1 MKRMLDRIV
10 RGPAVLVLL
19 LGFVLLPAMPV
30 MAQDEQPVT
39 WQSYDVTIEV
49 REDGSLR
56 ITETILIEFHDAFG
70 NGERTIPMDR
80 IESIEGVTVSVGPA
94 LDALQPSSEVPLY
107 LGEPGTFSVTDQS
120 DEVVIRYGFPRTSSD
135 GSDAI
140 RAVEIAYTATGVI
153 RDYPNT
159 NPPEQQVRW
168 TAVSGEITE
177 TGSVES
183 ASATVIFPGPI
194 PRDRLAIDPAPASVE
209 PDRVTWRREQFGNG
223 DALQV
228 AVAFPPVTD
237 ATAPAWQ
244 ADADRYEG
252 RQEHLP
258 AIAALIGMVALV
270 TSVVTIL
277 LMVTRGLKD
286 PEVGLVAD
294 IIPNRPD
301 DLPAALVGTLID
313 ESVDTKDVLAGLL
326 DLDRRG
332 FIRIYEDSS
341 RKKSERYRIDL
352 LRPIAEAPAWDQPI
366 LEGLFTKNGKVGT
379 EIELGSSLKDLRMK
393 SMSGITKA
401 WERELFERGYFVEE
415 PGSTRMRWVGR
426 LLLIALAFA
435 LAIGLVSWWAMK
447 FSGWM
452 AFPITVAG
460 VGLIIGLILT
470 TKAAVKSTEGAIV
483 AAKWRAY
490 GRYVQQLKKGPSPER
505 FFQML
510 EQDLP
515 WAVALG
521 FDSSWTKLADEMT
534 AQTASE
540 RRAGRSASTVFV
552 GGFGSDRHQT
562 STSSGGGGGGGGG
575 GGLQGASAQ
584 TLAAIG
590 GGSAGMFAMLNDA
603 AASFNAGASS
613 GGSSGGGFSGSSSV
627 GSSGGGG
634 HSFS

>member
-1 MKRMLDRIV
+1 MKWMLDRIL
-10 RGPAVLVLL
+10 RGPAVL
-19 LGFVLLPAMPV
+19 FVLIGLLVVPGLRAS
-30 MAQDEQPVT
+30 AQDEQPVT
-39 WQSYDVTIEV
+39 WRQYDVTIEV

-56 ITETILIEFHDAFG
+56 VTETILIEFHNAFG
-70 NGERTIPMDR
+70 NGERSIPMDR
-80 IESIEGVTVSVGPA
+80 IESLDDVTVAVGPS
-94 LDALQPSSEVPLY
+94 LDALQPSREVPIY
-107 LGEPGTFSVTDQS
+107 MGESGTFDVRKESEQ
-120 DEVVIRYGFPRTSSD
+120 VVINYGFDRTSRD
-135 GSDAI
+135 GSDAM
-140 RAVEIAYTATGVI
+140 RAVEIAYTANGAI
-153 RDYPNT
+153 RDYPDA

-168 TAVSGEITE
+168 TAVSSGISE
-177 TGSVES
+177 TGTVES
-183 ASATVIFPGPI
+183 ASATIIFPEPI
-194 PRDRLAIDPAPASVE
+194 PRDQLKIDPATATVE
-209 PDRVTWRREQFGNG
+209 ADRVTWERQRFGNG
-223 DALQV
+223 DTLQV

-258 AIAALIGMVALV
+258 AIAALIGLVALV

-277 LMVTRGLKD
+277 TMVMRGVKD

-332 FIRIYEDSS
+332 FIRLYEDSH
-341 RKKSERYRIDL
+341 RKKDERYRVDL
-352 LRPIAEAPAWDQPI
+352 LRPVDEAPAWDKPM
-366 LEGLFTKNGKVGT
+366 LEGLFTENGKVGM
-379 EIELGSSLKDLRMK
+379 EIDLKSSMKDLRMK
-393 SMSGITKA
+393 SLSGITKA
-401 WERELFERGYFVEE
+401 YEQELFARGYFVEE
-415 PGSTRMRWVGR
+415 PGTTRKRWVGR

-435 LAIGLVSWWAMK
+435 LAIGLVSWWAMT

-460 VGLIIGLILT
+460 LGLIIGLILT
-470 TKAAVKSTEGAIV
+470 TRAAVKSTEGAIV

-490 GRYVQQLKKGPSPER
+490 GRYVQQLKKGPSPET
-505 FFQML
+505 FFRLL

-521 FDSSWTKLADEMT
+521 FDASWTKLADEVSSG
-534 AQTASE
+534 AAPD
-540 RRAGRSASTVFV
+540 RRAGRSASPVFV
-552 GGFGSDRHQT
+552 GGFGGFGGDRQHP
-562 STSSGGGGGGGGG
+562 STSSGGGGGG

-603 AASFNAGASS
+603 AAGFNSGASS
-613 GGSSGGGFSGSSSV
+613 GGSSGGGFSGSSSI